1 MVRNLNVANV
11 PLSCREYRMVAAKR
25 ACLANKFLY
34 CCLANSRSLFT
45 NQTVIQKHIIE
56 SDLDLIAIT
65 LTWLTPEHGEEILR
79 SVCLDDFSAVNITK
93 PGKRD
98 GGLAIIHRDTI
109 RVSSLPMEAHTVTF
123 EQLALSLQFN
133 SNGFNLVVFYRPPA
147 SKTDVFLSEYSN
159 LL

>member
-65 LTWLTPEHGEEILR
+65 LTWLTPEHSEEILR

-98 GGLAIIHRDTI
+98 GGLAVIIETPS
-109 RVSSLPMEAHTVTF
+109 V
-123 EQLALSLQFN
+123 
-133 SNGFNLVVFYRPPA
+133 
-147 SKTDVFLSEYSN
+147 
-159 LL
+159 